1 MRCEVVA
8 IGTELLLGQIIDT
21 NSSWI
26 GEQLTQIGIDS
37 LYQTKVG
44 DNHSRIVA
52 TIKTALERSDA
63 VICCGGLGPTQDD
76 ITREAIAEIMG
87 VKLVFNT
94 SIAETIKEMF
104 ASRGRSMPDNNLK
117 QAEVPEGASAIPKQ
131 PGTAPGLICPT
142 GNKVLYAV
150 PGVPYEMHQMMKT
163 AILPDLVSRAGHK
176 GVIKSRVLKTWGYSE
191 SRLAEL
197 LENRISELDEAGN
210 PTIAFL
216 ASGIEGLKVRITAK
230 GNTEAEATSL
240 IRNEEENV
248 RNLLGDSVFGTDNE
262 TMESVIISLLK
273 KSGLSLSLVEITS
286 GGIASTRLSA
296 ADPFGEVF
304 CGSIVPR
311 SSSTSKQLLNVPH
324 NIIGTS
330 EGAKQLATAARELFK
345 TDIGLSTT
353 GEHDVVGMTKTG
365 QTYLGIADQNGTQVE
380 QVKLPGDYERVRQF
394 SVISLLNALRLSLC
408 KKNLGSL

>member
-26 GEQLTQIGIDS
+26 GEQLTQIGVDS

-44 DNHSRIVA
+44 DNHSRIIA

-76 ITREAIAEIMG
+76 ITREAIAEIMD
-87 VKLVFNT
+87 VELIFDS
-94 SIAETIKEMF
+94 SIAETIKKMF
-104 ASRGRSMPDNNLK
+104 VSRGRSMPDNNLK
-117 QAEVPEGASAIPKQ
+117 QAEIPEGASPIPKQ
-131 PGTAPGLICPT
+131 PGTAPGLICPI
-142 GNKVLYAV
+142 GQKVLYAV

-163 AILPDLVSRAGHK
+163 AILPDLIARAGHK
-176 GVIKSRVLKTWGYSE
+176 AIIKSRVLKTWGYSE
-191 SRLAEL
+191 SRLAEIL
-197 LENRISELDEAGN
+197 KNRISELDEAGN

-230 GNTEAEATSL
+230 GNTQAEAEEL
-240 IRNEEENV
+240 IEKEEENV
-248 RNLLGDSVFGTDNE
+248 RQLLGSSIFATDNE
-262 TMESVIISLLK
+262 TMESTIINLLK
-273 KSGLSLSLVEITS
+273 KSGLTLSLVEVTS
-286 GGIASTRLSA
+286 GGIASARLSA

-304 CGSIVPR
+304 FGSIVPR
-311 SSSTSKQLLNVPH
+311 SSDTRKQLLNVPQE
-324 NIIGTS
+324 IIGTS
-330 EGAKQLATAARELFK
+330 EGAKQLAIAARALFK

-353 GEHDVVGMTKTG
+353 GEHDVLGVTKRG
-365 QTYLGIADQNGTQVE
+365 QTYLGIANQNGAQVE

-394 SVISLLNALRLSLC
+394 SVISLLNSLRLSLS
-408 KKNLGSL
+408 KKD